1 MVKVYGYKK
10 CSTVMKSVKYLKEHN
25 LEVDFFDF
33 VNEQISKETLIK
45 IIEDSKQDIDLFFNA
60 KGKVFKELELKD
72 KLGSLSKD
80 EKIDYLLSD
89 GKLIKR
95 PLIVFEDNVF
105 IGFKE
110 KEIEAYL
117 SN

>member
-10 CSTVMKSVKYLKEHN
+10 CSTVMKSVKFLKEN
-25 LEVDFFDF
+25 NQEVEFFDF
-33 VNEQISKETLIK
+33 VNEQISKETLEK
-45 IIEDSKQDIDLFFNA
+45 IIKDSKQDIDLFFNS

-72 KLGSLSKD
+72 KLEMLSDD

-95 PLIVFEDNVF
+95 PLIVFSDQVF
-105 IGFKE
+105 IGFKQN
-110 KEIEAYL
+110 EIDAYL
-117 SN
+117 GN